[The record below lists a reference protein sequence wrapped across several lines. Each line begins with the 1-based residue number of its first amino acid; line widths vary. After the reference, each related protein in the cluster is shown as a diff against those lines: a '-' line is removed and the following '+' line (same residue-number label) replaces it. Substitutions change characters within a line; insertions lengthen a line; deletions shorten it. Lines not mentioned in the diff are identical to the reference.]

1 MKDLKDQELL
11 DLAYNEIRKMDIHI
25 ISTVIFVVVLVFEFI
40 LAFLQIISLPILFL
54 FLSAIIILYYY
65 HSQRFKKCEK
75 RVEEILNELTSRDI
89 WKNY

>member
-54 FLSAIIILYYY
+54 FLSTIIILYYY

-75 RVEEILNELTSRDI
+75 KVEEILDELTSRDI
-89 WKNY
+89 

>member
-40 LAFLQIISLPILFL
+40 LAFLQINSLPILIL
-54 FLSAIIILYYY
+54 ILSAIIILYNY

-89 WKNY
+89 